1 MLIVFGAILK
11 HIRLD
16 YNQAPDS
23 SVLNFA
29 DQYDSEIGGRGALQ
43 ALSAS
48 RSCVKVALVS
58 TTGDGYEAG
67 YILPKLRSEGISTS
81 AVTRSE
87 KLATGTCIEI
97 FEGGKLKTTHM
108 ALSAAARVNHEQIP
122 DDILGPNAVVLLQNE
137 LPADQNSALL
147 KRAKQRGATTIMN
160 LAPHPALG
168 PEDLHHI
175 DYLIA
180 NEKYAA
186 HFQGTPVKNI
196 IWLHENC
203 DASIKPANGSE
214 RLKAPALK
222 AIDMAGC
229 EDAFCGTFAA
239 ALYEKLPLARAVR
252 RGCAAAALTATKPG
266 AYSAMPFGAEIED
279 ALKER

>member
-16 YNQAPDS
+16 YNQAQDTS
-23 SVLNFA
+23 ALHFA
-29 DQYDSEIGGRGALQ
+29 DQYNSEIGGRAALQ

-48 RSCVKVALVS
+48 RTCVKVALVS

-67 YILPKLRSEGISTS
+67 YMLPKLRSEGISTS

-87 KLATGTCIEI
+87 KFATGSCIEI
-97 FEGGKLKTTHM
+97 FEAGALKETHI
-108 ALSAAARVNHEQIP
+108 ALSAAGRVNHEQIP
-122 DDILGPNAVVLLQNE
+122 DDILGPTTVVLLQNE

-147 KRAKQRGATTIMN
+147 RRAKQHGATTILN

-168 PEDLHHI
+168 KEDLYHI

-180 NEKYAA
+180 AEKYSP
-186 HFQGTPVKNI
+186 HFQGVPVKNM

-203 DASIKPANGSE
+203 DASIKPAGANE
-214 RLKAPALK
+214 RIKAPALN
-222 AIDMAGC
+222 AIDMDGS
-229 EDAFCGTFAA
+229 EDAFCGTFAS
-239 ALYEKLPLARAVR
+239 ALHEKMSLEMAVR
-252 RGCAAAALTATKPG
+252 RGCAAAALTTTKRG
-266 AYSAMPFGAEIED
+266 TYSAMPFGADIEA
-279 ALKER
+279 ALKL